1 MLLSNFSY
9 TTVGSSFVY
18 ASETRVLDACI
29 YIRNRER
36 RKQESGRKGERH
48 SAYMYI
54 IHIYK
59 KSIYI
64 SQGLQRQENWKTKKR
79 ESVHLTWARWCMQTS
94 ILKCFLF
101 QCVQRSKHVC
111 DIFYITRCSLS
122 VGGAT
127 ETWGGLFSL
136 IRLSR
141 RI

>member
-9 TTVGSSFVY
+9 TTVGSSSVY

-64 SQGLQRQENWKTKKR
+64 SQGLQRQENWKTKTR
-79 ESVHLTWARWCMQTS
+79 ISPSNLGPMVYVETS

-111 DIFYITRCSLS
+111 DIFYMTRCSLS